1 MTIQY
6 NVRQYDDAD
15 DAVDDNDAF
24 NDNVN
29 IIFYVKAAGEGGVA
43 SFLC

>member
-29 IIFYVKAAGEGGVA
+29 SYADDAFNDNVMYLK
-43 SFLC
+43 L